1 MNKNQDND
9 LVNKEKDELEKKET
23 KDEQINN
30 EERNHEQSKDE
41 TISDI
46 EKLKEELAVKEAK
59 IKEYEAL
66 IEEQK
71 DRHLRLQAD
80 FDNYKKRVARER
92 EDFFVAALEEI
103 MVQLLPTIDNF
114 DRALD
119 SFKANN
125 LDQQYIDGL
134 EMIYKDFIGT
144 LTRNGLKE
152 IEAYNCEFDPN
163 LHHAV
168 MQVEAGEEDENKIK
182 EVFQKGYMLKNKVIR
197 PSMVKVAVK
206 N

>member
-9 LVNKEKDELEKKET
+9 LVNKEKDELEKEDAKIE
-23 KDEQINN
+23 ENNN
-30 EERNHEQSKDE
+30 EQNKDK
-41 TISDI
+41 ISSEI
-46 EKLKEELAVKEAK
+46 EKLKEELAAKEEK

-92 EDFFVAALEEI
+92 EDFFVAALEDI
-103 MVQLLPTIDNF
+103 MLQLLPTIDNF

-119 SFKANN
+119 SFKASN

-144 LTRNGLKE
+144 LTKNGLKE
-152 IEAYNCEFDPN
+152 IEAHNCEFDPN

-182 EVFQKGYMLKNKVIR
+182 EVFQKGYMLKSKVIR